1 MVLMSKKMSLQKEN
15 KSKKKFE
22 KAKKK
27 NKKSKFFLE
36 CFFLLLTFVC

>member
-1 MVLMSKKMSLQKEN
+1 MSKKMSLQKEN

-36 CFFLLLTFVC
+36 CFFCC